1 MIAWWQIILLT
12 LYAGFQ
18 IMDELNWYS
27 SAGSAVFSGFITGLI
42 MGDMATGLYIG
53 GSMQLTILGVG
64 TFGGASRIDAN
75 SGTLIATAFA
85 VSSGMD
91 PEQALAV
98 LGVPVAAILVYTDI
112 AGRFANTFFGH
123 MCDADVEKMNW
134 SAYNVHYWLGAVSW
148 MLSRMLPVFL
158 ALAFGQPVVEA
169 ITAALNGDF
178 AWLGAGLTVAGG
190 ALPAVGFAILLRYLP
205 VKKHIAYL
213 ILGFVIA
220 ALLGTLFTNVAGV
233 AGDVA
238 TLGGAVTLPEGTA
251 LAGGDYNSLSM
262 LTIALIG
269 FALAYIYYVQNKA
282 QAAAPAAAAAVEG
295 DDDDEL

>member
-1 MIAWWQIILLT
+1 MIQWWQIILLT
-12 LYAGFQ
+12 AYAGFQ
-18 IMDELNWYS
+18 IMDELHWYS

-42 MGDMATGLYIG
+42 MGDMTTGLLIG
-53 GSMQLTILGVG
+53 GQMQLTILGVG

-85 VSSGMD
+85 VSANMD
-91 PEQALAV
+91 PEIALAT

-134 SAYNVHYWLGAVSW
+134 GAYNVHYWLGAVSW
-148 MLSRMLPVFL
+148 CLSRMIPVFL

-169 ITAALNGDF
+169 ITAALNGDL

-213 ILGFVIA
+213 LLGFVIA
-220 ALLGTLFTNVAGV
+220 ALLGTLFTNLAGV
-233 AGDVA
+233 AGDLGTVA
-238 TLGGAVTLPEGTA
+238 GATETA
-251 LAGGDYNSLSM
+251 INGGDYNNLSM
-262 LTIALIG
+262 LTIAIIG
-269 FALAYIYYVQNKA
+269 FALAYIYYVQGKA
-282 QAAAPAAAAAVEG
+282 QAAAPAVAAGTEG